1 MNATFSIVDFKTFL
15 LVQTSKSSIQ
25 IASECTIKSFCF
37 QNVRSSS
44 NFKNIDSNCIR
55 MHPCFQNILSRF
67 NFQINASN
75 WSRSHRLASLLSKFY
90 RQFTTSKTSFQIA
103 IECTVLRPW
112 FKLPNHRFKLHQNAP
127 LGVLA
132 FRSFSAVPNA
142 PFSVLDYKNYGDL
155 EDLGTNTAF
164 FLVRVNF
171 SLHTLRP
178 CFGVYNWKLAI

>member
-1 MNATFSIVDFKTFL
+1 MFWHMKSIDYVTLCNSKKNTPNTVSYFQTLSIDMRMQLIFFFLHLRQRMNATFSIVDFKTFL

-103 IECTVLRPW
+103 SE
-112 FKLPNHRFKLHQNAP
+112 
-127 LGVLA
+127 G
-132 FRSFSAVPNA
+132 
-142 PFSVLDYKNYGDL
+142 
-155 EDLGTNTAF
+155 
-164 FLVRVNF
+164 
-171 SLHTLRP
+171 SL
-178 CFGVYNWKLAI
+178 